1 MLARWIGFAV
11 ALAAAGLH
19 AAPDTPVPEDLE
31 DWRAWVL
38 HGKEYRLCPF
48 RFDSTASAEDEFIC
62 AWPGELEL
70 TVTAEGGRFAQDW
83 SVSGGSQWLAL
94 PGDGEFWPQRVT
106 ANGRPVEIALQQGSP
121 AVRVGAGRH
130 RIAGGFV
137 WDERPATL
145 AVPVGS
151 GILALTVDGERIRLP
166 KIGEQGVWLGDAELE
181 TAVQDSLVVEVY
193 RRIVDE
199 IPTRLDTVI
208 KLQISG
214 GVREERLQPVLPS
227 AFVPLSLTSE
237 LPAQV
242 QPDGSLRLQARPGDW
257 QVLLTARADTVVAGV
272 ALPAPESNMPADE
285 IWSFQAVPRLRA
297 AIPEAARP
305 VDPTQ
310 VGAAWT
316 DLPTFRIGVGESLA
330 IVERRRGLS
339 ETRNEVHLDRRLWLD
354 FDAGGF
360 VFADHIGGT
369 MRTEWR
375 LDMAAPFAL
384 LSATEYGEEA
394 QVTASENGSGLEVRR
409 AMLDVDALGRV
420 ETRGDLPVTG
430 WQTDLASAEAT
441 LNLPPGHKLLAA
453 IGVDSAPA
461 SWTGRWRLLD
471 FFVLL
476 IVTVAVVRLFG
487 RTAGAVALVALV
499 LSFHEPGAPVW
510 TWLNLLAAAALARV
524 APAGRLTR
532 LARGY
537 RLASFVVLLAW
548 LVPFAIG
555 QIRIAVYPQLE
566 PASHREAQTV
576 GLFEMLSGEMRA
588 TSPFGAVERVG
599 EAVVDS
605 PEPAMVVSSAH
616 ARVMADTDVSYRRYP
631 DDALM
636 QVGVGKP
643 DWRWT
648 PYRLSWSGP
657 VDTERSM
664 RLAILPSWAVSVLRF
679 LAVGALAI
687 FAAVFA
693 FDFFARQLPDW
704 RQWRRVL
711 RAGSVSG
718 AVFLATV
725 NPDGFGT
732 AHADTPAPEILAELE
747 RRLLEPPPCA
757 PRCAEIAE
765 ARVRI
770 AEAEL
775 SMDLEIHAA
784 ASVAVPLPGS
794 ADGWQPAAVT
804 DRESN
809 TLPAIRD
816 KDGVLWVRL
825 EAGVHAL
832 TVAGPLPPGGTLEIP
847 FTLSPRAIVAEST
860 HWLVAGIDNRALVA
874 RSLNLTRLRRDADV
888 DRESW
893 EASRLPVFVAV
904 ERTLSLQ
911 LDWQIH
917 TVVRRIAPETGALNI
932 VLPLIDGES
941 VISERSLTENGI
953 VVSMSPTE
961 VRTAWQS
968 TLPRAPGLTLRSPRD
983 QPWQEVWRV
992 RAGPMWAVDYE
1003 GVPENSYRY
1012 GSADRIAEFHPRPGE
1027 TLTLSI
1033 ARPEAVGGRTLAF
1046 DNVVARTDV
1055 GASLRHTTLTVGY
1068 RSTRGGTH
1076 RLGLPAD
1083 AQLRTV
1089 TVDGEAQ
1096 QLAMSDGQLD
1106 LPIVPGEHSIALDW
1120 DQPGPATVRVAAPI
1134 IDLGAPASNI
1144 LVGLDMP
1151 DSRWLLFATGPTLG
1165 PAILYW
1171 SELLALIAAALLLG
1185 RFKATPLRWWHW
1197 LLLGIGFS
1205 TFSWGALAVVAIWLL
1220 AFGTR
1225 ASWSAGWSRRAYNLS
1240 QIGFATLTA
1249 VAFSAILIGIPSGL
1263 LGNPDMHVTGFES
1276 EGHRLTWFADQTET
1290 TTPGAAVWSLPTWTY
1305 KALILAWAL
1314 WLSFAL
1320 VRWLPWVWSCFA
1332 ARGLWLAKPTDD
1344 ADTADAAA

>member
-11 ALAAAGLH
+11 VLGAAALH
-19 AAPDTPVPEDLE
+19 AQPDTPVPEELE

-38 HGKEYRLCPF
+38 HDREYRLCPF
-48 RFDSTASAEDEFIC
+48 RFDSTASAENEFIC

-70 TVTAEGGRFAQDW
+70 TVTGEGGRFAQDW
-83 SVSGGSQWLAL
+83 TVSGGSQWLPL

-106 ANGRPVEIALQQGSP
+106 ANDGPVEVALQQGSP
-121 AVRVGAGRH
+121 AVRVAAGRH
-130 RIAGGFV
+130 RIAGAFV

-145 AVPVGS
+145 AVPAGS

-166 KIGEQGVWLGDAELE
+166 KIGERGVWLGDAELE
-181 TAVQDSLVVEVY
+181 TAVQDSLAVEVY

-208 KLQISG
+208 KLNISG
-214 GVREERLQPVLPS
+214 SVREERLDPVLPG

-257 QVLLTARADTVVAGV
+257 QVTLVARADSVVASV
-272 ALPAPESNMPADE
+272 ALAAPESNMPADE

-297 AIPEAARP
+297 AVPEAMRP

-310 VGAAWT
+310 VGGVWPE
-316 DLPTFRIGVGESLA
+316 LPTFRIEVGESLA
-330 IVERRRGLS
+330 IAERRRGLS

-354 FDAGGF
+354 FGGGGF

-384 LSATEYGEEA
+384 LSVTEHGEEA
-394 QVTASENGSGLEVRR
+394 QVTASGAGAGLEVRR
-409 AMLDVDALGRV
+409 PMLDLDALGRV
-420 ETRGDLPVTG
+420 ETRGGMPVTG
-430 WQTDLASAEAT
+430 WQTDLASAKAI

-453 IGVDSAPA
+453 LGVDSAPA

-487 RTAGAVALVALV
+487 RIAGAVALVALV

-537 RLASFVVLLAW
+537 RLASIAVLLAW
-548 LVPFAIG
+548 LVPFAVG

-566 PASHREAQTV
+566 PASHREARTV
-576 GLFEMLSGEMRA
+576 GLFEVLSGQMRA
-588 TSPFGAVERVG
+588 MSPA
-599 EAVVDS
+599 EAVGQFREAVSDS
-605 PEPAMVVSSAH
+605 PEAAMMVVDKDA
-616 ARVMADTDVSYRRYP
+616 SYRRYP
-631 DDALM
+631 DDALV
-636 QVGVGKP
+636 QVGIGKP
-643 DWRWT
+643 DWTWT

-657 VDTERSM
+657 VDTSRSM
-664 RLAILPSWAVSVLRF
+664 RLAILPSWAVSILRF
-679 LAVGALAI
+679 VAVGALAI

-693 FDFFARQLPDW
+693 FDFLGRRPPDW

-794 ADGWQPAAVT
+794 ADGWQPAEVT
-804 DRESN
+804 DRDSN
-809 TLPAIRD
+809 TLAAIRD
-816 KDGVLWVRL
+816 EDGALWVRL
-825 EAGVHAL
+825 DAGVHAL

-847 FTLSPRAIVAEST
+847 FTLSPRAIVAESA

-874 RSLNLTRLRRDADV
+874 GSLNLTRLRRDADV
-888 DRESW
+888 DRGSW
-893 EASRLPVFVAV
+893 EASRLPVFLAV
-904 ERTLSLQ
+904 ERTVSLQ

-917 TVVRRIAPETGALNI
+917 TVVRRITPETGALNI

-941 VISERSLTENGI
+941 VISERSLTDGGI
-953 VVSMSPTE
+953 VVSMSPTQD
-961 VRTAWQS
+961 RTAWQS
-968 TLPRAPGLTLRSPRD
+968 TLPRGPGITLRALPD

-992 RAGPMWAVDYE
+992 GVGPMWAVDFE
-1003 GVPENSYRY
+1003 GVPESSPN

-1027 TLTLSI
+1027 TLTLNI

-1046 DNVVARTDV
+1046 DDVVARTAV

-1076 RLGLPAD
+1076 RLGLPGD

-1089 TVDGEAQ
+1089 TLDGEAQ
-1096 QLAMSDGQLD
+1096 QLAMGDGDLD
-1106 LPIVPGEHSIALDW
+1106 LPIVPGEHSIAIDW
-1120 DQPGPATVRVAAPI
+1120 DQPGPATTRVAAPI
-1134 IDLGAPASNI
+1134 INLGAPSSNI
-1144 LVGLDMP
+1144 RVGLDMP

-1171 SELLALIAAALLLG
+1171 SELLALIAAAVLLG

-1225 ASWSAGWSRRAYNLS
+1225 DRWSAGWTRRAYNLS
-1240 QIGFATLTA
+1240 QIGFGLLTA
-1249 VAFSAILIGIPSGL
+1249 LAFSAILIGIPSGL
-1263 LGNPDMHVTGFES
+1263 LGNPDMHVTGFQS
-1276 EGHRLTWFADQTET
+1276 EGHQLTWFADQTET
-1290 TTPGAAVWSLPTWTY
+1290 TTPAAAVWSLPMWTY

-1332 ARGLWLAKPTDD
+1332 ARGLWLAKP
-1344 ADTADAAA
+1344 AAEATVASAAE

>member
-1 MLARWIGFAV
+1 MEIAVLARWIGFAV
-11 ALAAAGLH
+11 ALAAAGLY
-19 AAPDTPVPEDLE
+19 AEPNAPVPEELE

-38 HGKEYRLCPF
+38 YGREYRLCPF
-48 RFDSTASAEDEFIC
+48 RFDSPASAEDAFIC
-62 AWPGELEL
+62 TWPGELEL

-83 SVSGGSQWLAL
+83 SVSGGSKWLAL

-106 ANGRPVEIALQQGSP
+106 ANRGPVEVVLQHGSP
-121 AVRVGAGRH
+121 AVRVAAGRH
-130 RIAGGFV
+130 RIAGDFV

-145 AVPVGS
+145 AVPAGI

-166 KIGEQGVWLGDAELE
+166 NIGEQGVWLGNAELE
-181 TAVQDSLVVEVY
+181 TPVQDSLVVEVY

-199 IPTRLDTVI
+199 IPTRLDTLI
-208 KLQISG
+208 KLNISG
-214 GVREERLQPVLPS
+214 GVREERLHPVLPS

-257 QVLLTARADTVVAGV
+257 QVMLTARADTVVAGV

-285 IWSFQAVPRLRA
+285 IWSFQAVPSLRA
-297 AIPEAARP
+297 AVPEAARP
-305 VDPTQ
+305 VDPIQ
-310 VGAAWT
+310 VGALWPE
-316 DLPTFRIGVGESLA
+316 LPTFRIGVGESLA
-330 IVERRRGLS
+330 IAERRRGLS

-354 FDAGGF
+354 FDGGGF

-394 QVTASENGSGLEVRR
+394 QVTASEAGAGLEVRR

-420 ETRGDLPVTG
+420 ETRGGMPVTG
-430 WQTDLASAEAT
+430 WRTDVASAKAT
-441 LNLPPGHKLLAA
+441 LNLPPGHKLFAA

-476 IVTVAVVRLFG
+476 IVTVAAVRLFG
-487 RTAGAVALVALV
+487 RTAGAVALIALV

-524 APAGRLTR
+524 APTGRLTR

-537 RLASFVVLLAW
+537 RLASFIVLLAW
-548 LVPFAIG
+548 LVPFALG
-555 QIRIAVYPQLE
+555 QVRIAVYPQLE
-566 PASHREAQTV
+566 PASHREARTV
-576 GLFEMLSGEMRA
+576 GLFEVLSGQMRA
-588 TSPFGAVERVG
+588 RSPAEAVEQFG
-599 EAVVDS
+599 EAVLSS
-605 PEPAMVVSSAH
+605 PEPAMTVVAGF
-616 ARVMADTDVSYRRYP
+616 DRRYP
-631 DDALM
+631 DDALV
-636 QVGVGKP
+636 QVGIGRP
-643 DWRWT
+643 DWTWT

-664 RLAILPSWAVSVLRF
+664 RLAILPSWAVSILRF
-679 LAVGALAI
+679 VAVGALAI
-687 FAAVFA
+687 LAAVFA
-693 FDFFARQLPDW
+693 FDFLGRQPPDW

-718 AVFLATV
+718 AVLLTTVLA
-725 NPDGFGT
+725 DGFGT

-770 AEAEL
+770 TEAEL
-775 SMDLEIHAA
+775 SMDLEVHAA
-784 ASVAVPLPGS
+784 ATVAVPLPGS
-794 ADGWQPAAVT
+794 ADGWQPAEVR
-804 DRESN
+804 DGQSN

-816 KDGVLWVRL
+816 EDGALWVRL
-825 EAGVHAL
+825 DAGVHAL

-847 FTLSPRAIVAEST
+847 FTLSPRAIVAESA

-874 RSLNLTRLRRDADV
+874 GSLNLTRLRRDADV

-904 ERTLSLQ
+904 ERTVSLQ
-911 LDWQIH
+911 LDWQVH

-941 VISERSLTENGI
+941 VISERSLTDDGI
-953 VVSMSPTE
+953 VVSMNPTQI
-961 VRTAWQS
+961 RTAWQS
-968 TLPRAPGLTLRSPRD
+968 TLPRAPGLTLRALPD

-992 RAGPMWAVDYE
+992 RAGPMWAVDFE
-1003 GVPENSYRY
+1003 GVPENSYRH

-1027 TLTLSI
+1027 TLTLNI

-1076 RLGLPAD
+1076 RLGLPGD

-1089 TVDGEAQ
+1089 TLDGEAQ

-1106 LPIVPGEHSIALDW
+1106 LPIVPGEHSIAIDW
-1120 DQPGPATVRVAAPI
+1120 DQPGPTTVRVAAPV
-1134 IDLGAPASNI
+1134 IDLGAPSSNVR
-1144 LVGLDMP
+1144 VGLDMP
-1151 DSRWLLFATGPTLG
+1151 ASRWLLFATGPTLG

-1185 RFKATPLRWWHW
+1185 RLKATPLRWWHW

-1225 ASWSAGWSRRAYNLS
+1225 ASWSAGWTRRAYNLS
-1240 QIGFATLTA
+1240 QIGFALLTA
-1249 VAFSAILIGIPSGL
+1249 LAFSAILIGIPSGL
-1263 LGNPDMHVTGFES
+1263 LGNPDMHVTGFQS

-1290 TTPGAAVWSLPTWTY
+1290 TTPGVAVWSLPMWIY

-1314 WLSFAL
+1314 WLSLAL

-1332 ARGLWLAKPTDD
+1332 ARGLWLAEATDD
-1344 ADTADAAA
+1344 AETANAAE

>member
-1 MLARWIGFAV
+1 MLARWIGFA
-11 ALAAAGLH
+11 LTLTAAGLH
-19 AAPDTPVPEDLE
+19 AQPDTVVPEELE

-38 HGKEYRLCPF
+38 HGREYRLCPF
-48 RFDSTASAEDEFIC
+48 RFDSTASAEDAFIC
-62 AWPGELEL
+62 AWPGALEL

-83 SVSGGSQWLAL
+83 TVSGGSQWLAL
-94 PGDGEFWPQRVT
+94 PGDAEFWPQRVT
-106 ANGRPVEIALQQGSP
+106 ANGRPVEVAFQQGSP
-121 AVRVGAGRH
+121 AVRVAAGRH

-145 AVPVGS
+145 AVPAAS

-166 KIGEQGVWLGDAELE
+166 NIGEQGVWLGNAELE
-181 TAVQDSLVVEVY
+181 APVQDSLVVEVY

-199 IPTRLDTVI
+199 IPTRLDTLI
-208 KLQISG
+208 KLSISG
-214 GVREERLQPVLPS
+214 GVREERLHPVLPA
-227 AFVPLSLTSE
+227 AFVPLSLASK
-237 LPAQV
+237 LPVEV

-257 QVLLTARADTVVAGV
+257 QVMLTARADTVVGDV

-297 AIPEAARP
+297 AVPEAGRP

-310 VGAAWT
+310 VGAEWPE
-316 DLPTFRIGVGESLA
+316 LPTFRIRAGESLA
-330 IVERRRGLS
+330 ITERRRGLS
-339 ETRNEVHLDRRLWLD
+339 ETRNEVHLDRRFWLD
-354 FDAGGF
+354 FDGGGF

-375 LDMAAPFAL
+375 LDMAVPFAL

-394 QVTASENGSGLEVRR
+394 QVTASEAGAGLEVRR
-409 AMLDVDALGRV
+409 AMLDIDALGRV
-420 ETRGDLPVTG
+420 ETRGRMPVAG
-430 WQTDLASAEAT
+430 WQTDLASAAAT

-476 IVTVAVVRLFG
+476 IVTVAAVRLFG
-487 RTAGAVALVALV
+487 RTAGAVALIALV

-524 APAGRLTR
+524 APTGRLTR

-537 RLASFVVLLAW
+537 RLASFAVLLAW

-576 GLFEMLSGEMRA
+576 GLFEVLSGQMRA
-588 TSPFGAVERVG
+588 TSPADAFGRVR
-599 EAVVDS
+599 EAVFDS
-605 PEPAMVVSSAH
+605 PEPAMMVVD
-616 ARVMADTDVSYRRYP
+616 RDVSYRRYP

-636 QVGVGKP
+636 QVGIGKP
-643 DWRWT
+643 DWTWT

-657 VDTERSM
+657 VDTARSM
-664 RLAILPSWAVSVLRF
+664 RLTILPAWAVSVLRF
-679 LAVGALAI
+679 VVVGALAI
-687 FAAVFA
+687 FAGVFA
-693 FDFFARQLPDW
+693 FDFFGRQPLDW
-704 RQWRRVL
+704 RQWHRAL

-718 AVFLATV
+718 AVLLATV
-725 NPDGFGT
+725 IPEGLGT

-747 RRLLEPPPCA
+747 RRLLEAPSCS

-775 SMDLEIHAA
+775 SMDLEVHAV

-794 ADGWQPAAVT
+794 VDGWQPAEVT
-804 DRESN
+804 DRQSN

-816 KDGVLWVRL
+816 EDGALWVRL
-825 EAGVHAL
+825 EPGIHTL
-832 TVAGPLPPGGTLEIP
+832 TVAGPLPAGGTLEIP
-847 FTLSPRAIVAEST
+847 FTLSPRAIVAESA

-874 RSLNLTRLRRDADV
+874 GSLNLTRLRRDADV
-888 DRESW
+888 DGGSW
-893 EASRLPVFVAV
+893 EASRLPVFLAV
-904 ERTLSLQ
+904 ERTVSLE
-911 LDWQIH
+911 LDWQVH
-917 TVVRRIAPETGALNI
+917 TVVRRVAPETGALNI

-941 VISERSLTENGI
+941 VTSERSLTDDGI
-953 VVSMSPTE
+953 VVSMNPTQL
-961 VRTAWQS
+961 RAAWQS
-968 TLPRAPGLTLRSPRD
+968 TLPRTPGLTLRAPRD
-983 QPWQEVWRV
+983 RPWQEVWRV
-992 RAGPMWAVDYE
+992 RAGPMWAVDFE
-1003 GVPENSYRY
+1003 GVPENSYRQ

-1027 TLTLSI
+1027 TLTLRV
-1033 ARPEAVGGRTLAF
+1033 ARPEAVRGRTLAF

-1076 RLGLPAD
+1076 RLGLPGD

-1089 TVDGEAQ
+1089 TLDGEAL

-1106 LPIVPGEHSIALDW
+1106 LPIVPGEHSMALDW

-1134 IDLGAPASNI
+1134 IELGAPSSNI
-1144 LVGLDMP
+1144 RVGLDMP

-1225 ASWSAGWSRRAYNLS
+1225 ASWSAAWSRRAYNLS
-1240 QIGFATLTA
+1240 QIGFALLTA
-1249 VAFSAILIGIPSGL
+1249 LAFSAILIGIPSGL
-1263 LGNPDMHVTGFES
+1263 LGNPDMHVTGFQS
-1276 EGHRLTWFADQTET
+1276 EGHRLTWFTAQTET
-1290 TTPGAAVWSLPTWTY
+1290 TPPRAAVWSLPMWTY

-1314 WLSFAL
+1314 WLSCAL

-1332 ARGLWLAKPTDD
+1332 ARGLWLAKATDD
-1344 ADTADAAA
+1344 AEAANAAE